1 MFCPNQELK
10 SYFGQFLWD
19 FVAPIISFPIFVPLM
34 SQNGTLI
41 RLVIVKVH
49 KMDPEFERTYRD
61 HYPKLFRIAAKML
74 QDPEG
79 AKDVVQD
86 VFTAYYFAMNNE
98 KVIRDTKN
106 WLVRS
111 TINKG
116 IDYKRKTART
126 VTMESPLPET
136 SEQPL
141 DETSDIL
148 NAIAHLNEKEQTLVV
163 LYSEGYS
170 YKEIAEMTGR
180 NFTSIGKT
188 LSRIMDKIKKRML

>member
-1 MFCPNQELK
+1 
-10 SYFGQFLWD
+10 
-19 FVAPIISFPIFVPLM
+19 M
-34 SQNGTLI
+34 SQNGSFK
-41 RLVIVKVH
+41 RLVNVKAP
-49 KMDPEFERTYRD
+49 KMDPEFEKTYRSY
-61 HYPKLFRIAAKML
+61 YPKLFRIATKML
-74 QDPEG
+74 QDSEG

-126 VTMESPLPET
+126 VTMENPLPET
-136 SEQPL
+136 NERPQ
-141 DETSDIL
+141 DEAPDIL

-180 NFTSIGKT
+180 NLSSIGKT
-188 LSRIMDKIKKRML
+188 LSRIMDKIKKHVL

>member
-1 MFCPNQELK
+1 
-10 SYFGQFLWD
+10 
-19 FVAPIISFPIFVPLM
+19 
-34 SQNGTLI
+34 
-41 RLVIVKVH
+41 
-49 KMDPEFERTYRD
+49 MDPEFEKTYRD
-61 HYPKLFRIAAKML
+61 YYPKLFRIAAKML
-74 QDPEG
+74 QDPDG

-86 VFTAYYFAMNNE
+86 VFAAYYFAMNNE

-116 IDYKRKTART
+116 IDYKRKMART

-136 SEQPL
+136 DERPH

-148 NAIAHLNEKEQTLVV
+148 NAIDHLSEKEQTLVV

-170 YKEIAEMTGR
+170 YKEMAEMTGR
-180 NFTSIGKT
+180 NVHSIGKT
-188 LSRIMDKIKKRML
+188 LSRILDKIKKQLL

>member
-1 MFCPNQELK
+1 
-10 SYFGQFLWD
+10 
-19 FVAPIISFPIFVPLM
+19 
-34 SQNGTLI
+34 
-41 RLVIVKVH
+41 
-49 KMDPEFERTYRD
+49 MDPEFEKTYQSY
-61 HYPKLFRIAAKML
+61 YPKLFRIATKML
-74 QDPEG
+74 KASED

-126 VTMESPLPET
+126 ITMESPLTDTNESPH
-136 SEQPL
+136 
-141 DETSDIL
+141 DEVSDIL
-148 NAIAHLNEKEQTLVV
+148 DAIDHLNEKEQTLVV

-170 YKEIAEMTGR
+170 YKEIAEITGR
-180 NFTSIGKT
+180 NYHSIGKT
-188 LSRIMDKIKKRML
+188 LSRILDKIKKHVL

>member
-1 MFCPNQELK
+1 
-10 SYFGQFLWD
+10 
-19 FVAPIISFPIFVPLM
+19 M
-34 SQNGTLI
+34 SQNGLFI
-41 RLVIVKVH
+41 RLMIVKVP
-49 KMDPEFERTYRD
+49 KMDPEFEKTYRD

-86 VFTAYYFAMNNE
+86 VFTAYYFAMSNE

-116 IDYKRKTART
+116 IDYKRKAART
-126 VTMESPLPET
+126 VTMEKPLPET
-136 SEQPL
+136 GEQTL
-141 DETSDIL
+141 DEASDIL

-180 NFTSIGKT
+180 NLPSIGKT
-188 LSRIMDKIKKRML
+188 LSRILDKLKKSML

>member
-1 MFCPNQELK
+1 MSKNA
-10 SYFGQFLWD
+10 FL
-19 FVAPIISFPIFVPLM
+19 VRLM
-34 SQNGTLI
+34 I
-41 RLVIVKVH
+41 EKYP
-49 KMDPEFERTYRD
+49 KMAPEFENTYRSY
-61 HYPKLFRIAAKML
+61 YPKLFRIAAKML
-74 QDPEG
+74 PDPES

-86 VFTAYYFAMNNE
+86 VFSAYYFAMNNE

-116 IDYKRKTART
+116 IDYKRKSART
-126 VTMESPLPET
+126 VAMENPLPET
-136 SEQPL
+136 TEGSL
-141 DETSDIL
+141 DEASDIL

-180 NFTSIGKT
+180 NFPSIGKT
-188 LSRIMDKIKKRML
+188 LSRILDKIKKHVL

>member
-1 MFCPNQELK
+1 
-10 SYFGQFLWD
+10 
-19 FVAPIISFPIFVPLM
+19 
-34 SQNGTLI
+34 
-41 RLVIVKVH
+41 
-49 KMDPEFERTYRD
+49 MDPEFEQTYRSY
-61 HYPKLFRIAAKML
+61 YPKLFRIATKML
-74 QDPEG
+74 QDSEG

-86 VFTAYYFAMNNE
+86 VFTAYFFAMNNE

-116 IDYKRKTART
+116 IDYKRKTARI
-126 VTMESPLPET
+126 VTMENPLPET
-136 SEQPL
+136 NERSQ
-141 DETSDIL
+141 DEAPDIL

-180 NFTSIGKT
+180 NLSSIGKT
-188 LSRIMDKIKKRML
+188 LSRIMDKIKKHVL

>member
-1 MFCPNQELK
+1 
-10 SYFGQFLWD
+10 
-19 FVAPIISFPIFVPLM
+19 M
-34 SQNGTLI
+34 SQNGLFI
-41 RLVIVKVH
+41 RLMIVKVP
-49 KMDPEFERTYRD
+49 KMDPEFEKTYRD

-86 VFTAYYFAMNNE
+86 VFTAYYFAMSNE

-116 IDYKRKTART
+116 IDYKRKTTRI
-126 VTMESPLPET
+126 VTMENPLPET
-136 SEQPL
+136 NESPQ
-141 DETSDIL
+141 DEAPDVL

-180 NFTSIGKT
+180 NLSSIGKT
-188 LSRIMDKIKKRML
+188 LSRIMDKIKKHVL

>member
-1 MFCPNQELK
+1 
-10 SYFGQFLWD
+10 
-19 FVAPIISFPIFVPLM
+19 
-34 SQNGTLI
+34 
-41 RLVIVKVH
+41 
-49 KMDPEFERTYRD
+49 MDPEFEKTYQSY
-61 HYPKLFRIAAKML
+61 YPKLFRIAFKML
-74 QDPEG
+74 KATED

-116 IDYKRKTART
+116 IDYKRKMART
-126 VTMESPLPET
+126 ITMENPLPDTNEN
-136 SEQPL
+136 PH

-148 NAIAHLNEKEQTLVV
+148 NAIDHLNEKEQTFIV

-170 YKEIAEMTGR
+170 YKEIAEITGR
-180 NFTSIGKT
+180 NYHSIGKT
-188 LSRIMDKIKKRML
+188 LSRILDKIKKHVL

>member
-1 MFCPNQELK
+1 MPIPFV
-10 SYFGQFLWD
+10 FL
-19 FVAPIISFPIFVPLM
+19 VKPL
-34 SQNGTLI
+34 
-41 RLVIVKVH
+41 
-49 KMDPEFERTYRD
+49 KMDPEFEKTYRSY
-61 HYPKLFRIAAKML
+61 YPQLLRIATKML
-74 QDPEG
+74 KATED

-116 IDYKRKTART
+116 IDYKRKMARI
-126 VTMESPLPET
+126 VTMENPQADTNEAH
-136 SEQPL
+136 

-148 NAIAHLNEKEQTLVV
+148 NVIDHLNEKEQTIVV

-170 YKEIAEMTGR
+170 YKEIAEITGR
-180 NFTSIGKT
+180 NYHSIGKT
-188 LSRIMDKIKKRML
+188 LSRILDKIKKQML

>member
-1 MFCPNQELK
+1 
-10 SYFGQFLWD
+10 
-19 FVAPIISFPIFVPLM
+19 M
-34 SQNGTLI
+34 SQDGSFK
-41 RLVIVKVH
+41 RLVNVKAP
-49 KMDPEFERTYRD
+49 KMDPEFEKTYRSY
-61 HYPKLFRIAAKML
+61 YPKLFRIATKML
-74 QDPEG
+74 QDSEG

-126 VTMESPLPET
+126 VMMEKPLETNESP
-136 SEQPL
+136 Q
-141 DETSDIL
+141 DEAPDIL

-180 NFTSIGKT
+180 NLSSIGKT
-188 LSRIMDKIKKRML
+188 LSRIMDKIKKHVL

>member
-1 MFCPNQELK
+1 MYRSL
-10 SYFGQFLWD
+10 
-19 FVAPIISFPIFVPLM
+19 
-34 SQNGTLI
+34 SQNGFFK
-41 RLVIVKVH
+41 RLVNVKVP
-49 KMDPEFERTYRD
+49 KMDPEFEKTYQSY
-61 HYPKLFRIAAKML
+61 YPKLFRIATKIL
-74 QDPEG
+74 LDPED
-79 AKDVVQD
+79 AKDVVQE

-126 VTMESPLPET
+126 VTLENPMPET
-136 SEQPL
+136 NESHQ
-141 DETSDIL
+141 DEAPDIL

-180 NFTSIGKT
+180 NYHSIGKT
-188 LSRIMDKIKKRML
+188 LSRIMDKIKKHVL

>member
-1 MFCPNQELK
+1 
-10 SYFGQFLWD
+10 
-19 FVAPIISFPIFVPLM
+19 
-34 SQNGTLI
+34 
-41 RLVIVKVH
+41 
-49 KMDPEFERTYRD
+49 MDPAEFEKTYRD

-74 QDPEG
+74 QDAEG

-86 VFTAYYFAMNNE
+86 VFTAYYFAMSNE

-126 VTMESPLPET
+126 VTMEKPMCET
-136 SEQPL
+136 GEQPL
-141 DETSDIL
+141 DEASDIL
-148 NAIAHLNEKEQTLVV
+148 NAITHLNEKEQTLVV

-180 NFTSIGKT
+180 NLPSIGKT
-188 LSRIMDKIKKRML
+188 LSRIIDKLKKHLL

>member
-1 MFCPNQELK
+1 MR
-10 SYFGQFLWD
+10 
-19 FVAPIISFPIFVPLM
+19 
-34 SQNGTLI
+34 LI
-41 RLVIVKVH
+41 IVKVPE
-49 KMDPEFERTYRD
+49 MDPEFEKTYQSY
-61 HYPKLFRIAAKML
+61 YPKLLRIAAKML
-74 QDPEG
+74 QDTEG

-126 VTMESPLPET
+126 VTMESTLPET
-136 SEQPL
+136 NESPQ
-141 DETSDIL
+141 DEASDIL
-148 NAIAHLNEKEQTLVV
+148 NAIAHLNEKEQTLAV

-180 NFTSIGKT
+180 KLPSIGKT
-188 LSRIMDKIKKRML
+188 LSRIMEKIKKHLL

>member
-1 MFCPNQELK
+1 
-10 SYFGQFLWD
+10 
-19 FVAPIISFPIFVPLM
+19 M
-34 SQNGTLI
+34 SQNDSFK
-41 RLVIVKVH
+41 RLVNVKAP
-49 KMDPEFERTYRD
+49 KMDPEFEQTYRSY
-61 HYPKLFRIAAKML
+61 YPKLFRIATKML
-74 QDPEG
+74 QDSEG

-116 IDYKRKTART
+116 IDYKRKTARI
-126 VTMESPLPET
+126 VTMENPLPET
-136 SEQPL
+136 NERSQ
-141 DETSDIL
+141 DEAPDIL

-170 YKEIAEMTGR
+170 YKEIAEITGR
-180 NFTSIGKT
+180 NYHSIGKT
-188 LSRIMDKIKKRML
+188 LSRILDKIKKHVL

>member
-1 MFCPNQELK
+1 
-10 SYFGQFLWD
+10 
-19 FVAPIISFPIFVPLM
+19 M
-34 SQNGTLI
+34 SQKGTLI
-41 RLVIVKVH
+41 RLVIVKAP
-49 KMDPEFERTYRD
+49 KMDPEFEKTYRD
-61 HYPKLFRIAAKML
+61 YYPKLFRIAAKML

-86 VFTAYYFAMNNE
+86 VFTAYYFAMSNE

-126 VTMESPLPET
+126 VTMEKPICET
-136 SEQPL
+136 GEQTL
-141 DETSDIL
+141 NEASDIL
-148 NAIAHLNEKEQTLVV
+148 NAITHLNEKEQTLVV

-180 NFTSIGKT
+180 NLPSIGKT
-188 LSRIMDKIKKRML
+188 LSRIMEKIKKHLL